1 MECLVKAA
9 SSQAREQRRPLAG
22 HSHTDGGP
30 ARQGA
35 GQSGRTWVS
44 APTTL
49 ALLALAAGCQ
59 FHAWVTATGF
69 AKLRIRLNGV
79 AMAAVPWFDSACAP
93 ARCF

>member
-1 MECLVKAA
+1 MECLVKAV

-49 ALLALAAGCQ
+49 ALLALAAGRQ
-59 FHAWVTATGF
+59 FHAWLTATGL
-69 AKLRIRLNGV
+69 AKPRTRLNGV